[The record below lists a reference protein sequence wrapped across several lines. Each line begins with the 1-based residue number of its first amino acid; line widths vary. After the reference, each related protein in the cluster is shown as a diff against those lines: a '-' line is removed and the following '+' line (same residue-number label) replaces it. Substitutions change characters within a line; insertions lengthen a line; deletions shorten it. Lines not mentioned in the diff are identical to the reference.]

1 MVYKDREMPSES
13 FIKALIPG
21 LVGLKGMRK
30 IHNYVVVKEVWSFER
45 EFEMTSMYNEF
56 LKLEINKM
64 WSKFYELE
72 KNKFLGRDYKLNE
85 MKEAFIKFLETQE
98 LKIKL
103 IKEFLSEGE
112 VQLKKVGKK
121 AYREAFNN
129 YTKILDEMTE
139 IVAEI
144 MENVRLPK
152 ADYWINFDVR
162 NNKDLEAFTEFMNEE
177 KKKDISYK
185 RLKKIVYKT
194 LKQLESKLIYL
205 SYNITITKKHKIF
218 YVDVDGNVEK
228 VYDKNDIEVVY
239 VPDDETIKEQLLS
252 A

>member
-1 MVYKDREMPSES
+1 MVYKDKEMPSDS
-13 FIKALIPG
+13 FLKAIIPG

-56 LKLEINKM
+56 LRLEINKM
-64 WSKFYELE
+64 WAKFYELE
-72 KNKFLGRDYKLNE
+72 RNKFLGRDYKLNQ
-85 MKEAFIKFLETQE
+85 MKKSFIKFLETQE
-98 LKIKL
+98 LKIRL
-103 IKEFLSEGE
+103 IKEFLSENE
-112 VQLKKVGKK
+112 VQLSRVGKK

-129 YTKILDEMTE
+129 YTKILNEMTE

-144 MENVRLPK
+144 MENVKLPSS
-152 ADYWINFDVR
+152 DYWVNFDIR
-162 NNKDLEAFTEFMNEE
+162 KEKDFEAFKEFVMEE
-177 KKKDISYK
+177 KKKAISYK

-218 YVDVDGNVEK
+218 YVDNDGNAEK
-228 VYDKNDIEVVY
+228 IYDKNDIEVVY
-239 VPDDETIKEQLLS
+239 VPDSEIKEELLNL
-252 A
+252 

>member
-1 MVYKDREMPSES
+1 MIYKDKEMPSDS
-13 FIKALIPG
+13 FLKAIVPG
-21 LVGLKGMRK
+21 LAGLKGMRK
-30 IHNYVVVKEVWSFER
+30 IHNYVVVKEVWSFEK
-45 EFEMTSMYNEF
+45 EFEMTSMYNDF

-72 KNKFLGRDYKLNE
+72 KNKFLGRDYKLHQ
-85 MKEAFIKFLETQE
+85 MKESFIKFLETQE
-98 LKIKL
+98 LKIRL
-103 IKEFLSEGE
+103 IKEFLLENE

-129 YTKILDEMTE
+129 YTRILDEMTE

-144 MENVRLPK
+144 MENVKLPK
-152 ADYWINFDVR
+152 ADYWIEFDIR
-162 NNKDLEAFTEFMNEE
+162 KKRDFEAFKAFMGEE

-205 SYNITITKKHKIF
+205 SYNITITKKYKIF
-218 YVDVDGNVEK
+218 YVDENNNVEK
-228 VYDKNDIEVVY
+228 IYDKNDVEIVY
-239 VPDDETIKEQLLS
+239 VPDKNIKEQLLS

>member
-1 MVYKDREMPSES
+1 MPSES
-13 FIKALIPG
+13 FLKSLIPG

-30 IHNYVVVKEVWSFER
+30 IHNYVVVKEVWSFEK

-64 WSKFYELE
+64 WAKFYELE
-72 KNKFLGRDYKLNE
+72 KNKFLGRDYKLNQ

-98 LKIKL
+98 LKIRL
-103 IKEFLSEGE
+103 IKEFLSENE
-112 VQLKKVGKK
+112 VQLNKVGKK

-139 IVAEI
+139 IVVEI
-144 MENVRLPK
+144 MENVKLPK
-152 ADYWINFDVR
+152 ADYWINFDIR
-162 NNKDLEAFTEFMNEE
+162 KSKDWEAFKAFMEEE

-205 SYNITITKKHKIF
+205 SYNITVTKKHKIF
-218 YVDVDGNVEK
+218 YVDNDGNVEK
-228 VYDKNDIEVVY
+228 VYDKDYVEVVY
-239 VPDDETIKEQLLS
+239 VPDSEVKEELLNL
-252 A
+252 

>member
-1 MVYKDREMPSES
+1 MVYKDKEMPSDS
-13 FIKALIPG
+13 FLKAIIPG

-30 IHNYVVVKEVWSFER
+30 IHNYVVVKEVWSFEK

-56 LKLEINKM
+56 LKMEINKM
-64 WSKFYELE
+64 WAKFYELE

-85 MKEAFIKFLETQE
+85 MKESFIKFLKTQE
-98 LKIKL
+98 LKIRL
-103 IKEFLSEGE
+103 IKEFLSENE

-121 AYREAFNN
+121 AYKKAFNN
-129 YTKILDEMTE
+129 YTKILDEMME
-139 IVAEI
+139 IVSDIVESLK
-144 MENVRLPK
+144 LPS
-152 ADYWINFDVR
+152 ADYWVEFDIR
-162 NNKDLEAFTEFMNEE
+162 KNKDLEAFRAFMEE
-177 KKKDISYK
+177 ESKKGISYR

-218 YVDVDGNVEK
+218 YVDNDGNVK
-228 VYDKNDIEVVY
+228 KIYDKDDVEVIF
-239 VPDDETIKEQLLS
+239 VPDKTIKEELLS

>member
-1 MVYKDREMPSES
+1 MIYKNKEMPAES
-13 FIKALIPG
+13 FLKAIIPG

-30 IHNYVVVKEVWSFER
+30 IHNYVVVKEVWSFEK

-56 LKLEINKM
+56 LKIEINKM

-72 KNKFLGRDYKLNE
+72 RNKFLGRDYKLNQ

-98 LKIKL
+98 LKIRL
-103 IKEFLSEGE
+103 IKEFLLENE
-112 VQLKKVGKK
+112 VQLNKVGKK
-121 AYREAFNN
+121 AYKKAFNN

-144 MENVRLPK
+144 VENLKLPS
-152 ADYWINFDVR
+152 ADYWINFDIR
-162 NNKDLEAFTEFMNEE
+162 KERDFEAFKEFMEEE

-218 YVDVDGNVEK
+218 YVDNDGNVEK
-228 VYDKNDIEVVY
+228 VYDKDYVEVVY
-239 VPDDETIKEQLLS
+239 VPDSEVKEELLNL
-252 A
+252 

>member
-1 MVYKDREMPSES
+1 MVYKDKEMPSDS
-13 FIKALIPG
+13 FLKAIIPG

-56 LKLEINKM
+56 LKIEINKM

-103 IKEFLSEGE
+103 IKEFLSESE

-144 MENVRLPK
+144 MENVKLPS
-152 ADYWINFDVR
+152 ADYWVNF
-162 NNKDLEAFTEFMNEE
+162 NLKKEKDFEAFKEFINEE

-205 SYNITITKKHKIF
+205 SYNITIAKKYKIF
-218 YVDVDGNVEK
+218 YVDENNNAEK
-228 VYDKNDIEVVY
+228 IYDKNDVEIVY
-239 VPDDETIKEQLLS
+239 VPDSEVKEQLLNL
-252 A
+252 